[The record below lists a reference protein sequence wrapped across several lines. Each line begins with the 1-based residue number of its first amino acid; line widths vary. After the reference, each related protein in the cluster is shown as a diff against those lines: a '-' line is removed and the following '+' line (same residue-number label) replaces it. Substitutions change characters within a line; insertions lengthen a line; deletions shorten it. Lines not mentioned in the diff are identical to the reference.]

1 MRVLLVDD
9 QASARRVLS
18 AIVGKL
24 NGVEIEEADSL
35 AAARR
40 AIDTL
45 PFDVALIDLRL
56 GPDARNRDGLTL
68 VEEIR
73 ARTTVI
79 PIMVTAYQEIAE
91 IRQAMRV
98 GAYDYILKDDLCDE
112 LVLPVLTGLR
122 TRRRLEHE
130 VRELRA
136 RRPDAEPVTRLVGV

>member
-1 MRVLLVDD
+1 MRVLIVDD

-40 AIDTL
+40 TIDTL

-79 PIMVTAYQEIAE
+79 PISS
-91 IRQAMRV
+91 
-98 GAYDYILKDDLCDE
+98 
-112 LVLPVLTGLR
+112 PPP
-122 TRRRLEHE
+122 RR
-130 VRELRA
+130 
-136 RRPDAEPVTRLVGV
+136 

>member
-24 NGVEIEEADSL
+24 DAPEIDEADSL

-40 AIDTL
+40 AIEAR

-73 ARTTVI
+73 ARTTVV
-79 PIMVTAYQEIAE
+79 PIIVTAYQEIAE
-91 IRQAMRV
+91 IRMAMRV
-98 GAYDYILKDDLCDE
+98 GAYDYILKDDLSDE
-112 LVLPVLTGLR
+112 LVLPVLTALR
-122 TRRRLEHE
+122 TRHRLEHE
-130 VRELRA
+130 VSELRA
-136 RRPDAEPVTRLVGV
+136 RRQDIE